1 MSVSTSATAAT
12 ASGAA
17 AGSEFLR
24 KDLLRINAEFD
35 SGKLR
40 AFGDAQDDVL
50 KQFQRVR
57 QLQVALSLKQVAMLG
72 DDKEHSER
80 DIDELT
86 RRLTEIAAEMQSVM
100 GGASGNGGAAAGGAS
115 RLGSKKGARRK
126 SEKKSSATPTV
137 AVDHDDDDDDD
148 DDDVDDVDDDD
159 DDDDE

>member
-1 MSVSTSATAAT
+1 MSVSTTT
-12 ASGAA
+12 TTTGVGAA

-80 DIDELT
+80 DIDDLT
-86 RRLTEIAAEMQSVM
+86 RRLTEIAAEMQTVM
-100 GGASGNGGAAAGGAS
+100 SGVAKSGGSNVAAGNRKGK
-115 RLGSKKGARRK
+115 RRGQENENQRKK
-126 SEKKSSATPTV
+126 EMV
-137 AVDHDDDDDDD
+137 AGEAEEEDD

-159 DDDDE
+159 EDDEDDIED